1 MQCCLDSD
9 IYFKLW
15 LVGHCTWFGLFV
27 TDSDLDVSEFS
38 FGKDCLKRVSDNP
51 IFFNDLFISSFIH
64 SFNSYSAFLT
74 WLCQIG
80 FHTSFR
86 VAASNCH
93 CSINSWQI
101 SLQINFWTDPI
112 WQNHMRNTIKS
123 YLISTL
129 QILPL
134 LPPPYLLFL
143 LPPPPPI
150 FLDHTD
156 YALICRQCYGHNGL
170 VSGKTRWEETSQ

>member
-9 IYFKLW
+9 IYFKLR
-15 LVGHCTWFGLFV
+15 LVRGHCTWFGLFV

-38 FGKDCLKRVSDNP
+38 FGKDCLKHVSDNP
-51 IFFNDLFISSFIH
+51 IFFNNLFISSFIH

-80 FHTSFR
+80 FHTSFW

-129 QILPL
+129 QISL
-134 LPPPYLLFL
+134 L
-143 LPPPPPI
+143 LPPPPISPFPLTTTTTNI
-150 FLDHTD
+150 L
-156 YALICRQCYGHNGL
+156 RSYGLCINLWL
-170 VSGKTRWEETSQ
+170 VLWPQWSCFW